1 MMGVRS
7 AVRAAVVGLAVV
19 ATVLVP
25 CLCTAMPVSTT
36 ADHGCCGG
44 EAGLVP
50 AAPDCCAC
58 AVTPVSDSGVPS
70 VGPQHTASTTTL
82 GGAVTVALPVRA
94 LAVAA
99 VTHVAS
105 SPPPLR
111 V

>member
-1 MMGVRS
+1 MVDVRT
-7 AVRAAVVGLAVV
+7 AVRAAVVSLALV

-25 CLCTAMPVSTT
+25 CLCAALPVTTA

-58 AVTPVSDSGVPS
+58 AVTPVSDSSVPS
-70 VGPQHTASTTTL
+70 VGPQHAT
-82 GGAVTVALPVRA
+82 AVTTVGSVPTSALPVPA
-94 LAVAA
+94 LVPAS
-99 VTHVAS
+99 VTHAAS